1 MGYNPTG
8 NQADFF
14 LILTADTLIARRKI
28 TDYLLA
34 WRLEDDKFAFLARA
48 GYTPQMANRLLADL
62 RTQLLPLEARPL
74 ERDEYGAKYEIRG
87 KLTGPNGRALRVV
100 SIWMIEGATGHAK
113 FVTLYP
119 DKT

>member
-1 MGYNPTG
+1 MKLPV
-8 NQADFF
+8 
-14 LILTADTLIARRKI
+14 DTLIARRKI

-34 WRLEDDKFAFLARA
+34 WRVEDDKSAFLARA
-48 GYTPQMANRLLADL
+48 GYAPQTADRLLVDL
-62 RTQLLPLEARPL
+62 RAQLLPLEARLL

-100 SIWMIEGATGHAK
+100 SIWMVEDATEQAE

-119 DKT
+119 DKA